1 MEQEDFSDSDMTVQ
15 RLFKL
20 VELIKI
26 KLGRERFF
34 EYLNN
39 AGISQINT
47 TANFL
52 EFLKDGEVGEQLCF
66 ELATN

>member
-34 EYLNN
+34 EYLSS
-39 AGISQINT
+39 AGLNQINT

-52 EFLKDGEVGEQLCF
+52 EFLKDGEVCK
-66 ELATN
+66 